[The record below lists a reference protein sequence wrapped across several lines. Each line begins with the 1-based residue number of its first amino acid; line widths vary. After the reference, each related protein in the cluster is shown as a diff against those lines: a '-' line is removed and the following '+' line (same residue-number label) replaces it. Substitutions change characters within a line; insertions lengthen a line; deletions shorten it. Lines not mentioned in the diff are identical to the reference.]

1 MALCCLDCQVPM
13 AESAA
18 AYRCPECGRQ
28 YACEDGIVLVEGD
41 RERYYWGEVKREEL
55 SAMNDRIAA
64 GRAWRD
70 EIAQLAPDP
79 RSLRRRSVCDPARA
93 NWLDV
98 TAPAAHGAALDI
110 GCGMG
115 MNAIGMSRRFETVW
129 ALDAIFERLRFTTLR
144 LRQERI
150 GNVRPLFGSVFGL
163 PFAEESLDLVLLN
176 GILEWV
182 GEWDYSAP
190 PRAVQERVLR
200 RVHELLRPGGNLV
213 VGIENRFSYSY
224 LYSGRDHSGYQ
235 MTSYMPR
242 AMATAYMR
250 LMRRLAGR
258 RRYFSDW
265 ASEKPVEYRTYTYT
279 VRGYRRLLREA
290 GFAEVHAYYCYP
302 NYNFPHKLLPLDDR
316 AALRQSLKML
326 ARPGRSIKATLRNA
340 LAGGAAACGLLPY
353 VVPGYTLVAVKR

>member
-1 MALCCLDCQVPM
+1 
-13 AESAA
+13 
-18 AYRCPECGRQ
+18 
-28 YACEDGIVLVEGD
+28 
-41 RERYYWGEVKREEL
+41 
-55 SAMNDRIAA
+55 
-64 GRAWRD
+64 
-70 EIAQLAPDP
+70 
-79 RSLRRRSVCDPARA
+79 
-93 NWLDV
+93 
-98 TAPAAHGAALDI
+98 
-110 GCGMG
+110 MG
-115 MNAIGMSRRFETVW
+115 MNAIGMSRRFAEVW
-129 ALDAIFERLRFTTLR
+129 ALDAIYERLRFTALR
-144 LRQERI
+144 LAQEKI
-150 GNVRPLFGSVFGL
+150 TNVRPLFGSVFAL
-163 PFAEESLDLVLLN
+163 PFGAAALDLVLMN

-258 RRYFSDW
+258 RKYFSDW
-265 ASEKPVEYRTYTYT
+265 ANEKPVEYRTYTYT
-279 VRGYRRLLREA
+279 IRGYRRLLREA
-290 GFAEVHAYYCYP
+290 GFTEVYTYYCYP

-316 AALRQSLKML
+316 AALRRSLGLL
-326 ARPGRSIKATLRNA
+326 ARPGSLLKNTLRNV

-353 VVPGYTLVAVKR
+353 VVPGYTIVAVKR